1 MAANSMPVPAP
12 AATDGTSQAAR
23 LRPELDPAYAVLD
36 SRSST
41 DLLAFA
47 RAFAAELV
55 FVDDNN
61 QPQGDWSGL
70 LPDGEGLLAA
80 ADYLRM
86 PERFS
91 AELAAP
97 FARPQVALLL
107 ACIQLLGHA
116 RDQTNG
122 LTRRHLDFYYRE
134 VLRMVRKPAVPDQVH
149 VLLAP
154 DARTQRLLLPAGTL
168 LRAGKT
174 SAGQDRHYRTVAD
187 ALLSP
192 VQVAQLRSLRVD
204 VRNTGIGAA
213 SRQYLDRGTRQDAFV
228 AMLRIAL
235 GSPAPGDA
243 LPLPL
248 LPGLPPAAPAG
259 QPPNPVDWPT
269 LLQAQKIAGF
279 VASGLAMPLLDDFR
293 ALMRLRDSRLG
304 ADAADWARINTILLQ
319 AGRARDPNF
328 QLQPQAL
335 ADFNANLRSALGLT
349 DAQFARLYDRLPEV
363 ASADD
368 AYAVLDG
375 RPDVQAFV
383 LAELRLPLAD
393 FKAMMQTK
401 AVLDGEWAQITGLIE
416 SAGQRRN
423 PLFVLPPALRQ
434 ARQIDSMLAAALG
447 PLAWPWEPA
456 GRQGL
461 DGLND
466 ALLGIARYFSMSAE
480 RFLFI
485 MAVSQ
490 RSLALPDSVAPEG
503 ADWQQVWA
511 ICTDAYRES
520 VYRRRREALLALAVA
535 APPASPA
542 PPADPARALADM
554 LALALGEALDLPTAL
569 QRLPALGVG
578 AADLQALTRLQGN
591 PSGSGP
597 ATVADWARAAEVLE
611 IAQRNRDGGVPD
623 APTQALWHHLYPAAD
638 ARLVRP
644 PGQAADA
651 VQPRWYPFGSL
662 PAAAAADPPPAP
674 TEVLGWAVAAPLLAL
689 AEGLRTVVL
698 TLGLDGDAARFDADV
713 LRRLLLQEG
722 GTGGGTSGGT
732 GAGATTIATS
742 NPFHLQLSGPA
753 GWVEPVA
760 VQLAW
765 AGGTVAPFKGYPAVP
780 NTSTSGL
787 KALVFTLSLSD
798 QQPAIV
804 PPSLALHGLVASAP
818 VLRLM
823 LRPVWDAQ
831 ANCLHSA
838 YQPLRRLRL
847 QRLRLAVSVV
857 GLAGLALRNDQTV
870 LDAKKPFEPFGNN
883 PASGARLQLG
893 HPELVGKAIDSI
905 SFRYSWLGA
914 PAVLASH
921 YANYPDAARADSFS
935 ARMGLRDGLLFAA
948 VPKPVPLFDANTA
961 APVQRDLASPPDPG
975 LPLPGLANA
984 ADPADPATWR
994 RSWVWELA
1002 GDFQHAAYPAL
1013 ALQKSMA
1020 MAAEIGK
1027 GNKPDAAPFV
1037 VNPPYTP
1044 KLKSLLVD
1052 YSASVEQAVLARSL
1066 NGTDSGSA
1074 LVLHHIHPF
1083 GSQPLLAGGAVDA
1096 GVDAAAGVD
1105 ADAGAG
1111 AGVDQTGSVP
1121 LLPAYDAEGALYIGL
1136 SGLAAL
1142 TGAAGGAGAAGAAGA
1157 ASQRLSLLF
1166 QVAEGTA
1173 DPDADAPAPQ
1183 WSILSADRW
1192 RSLHDG
1198 LFEGSVLADATR
1210 GLINAGIVQLQLP
1223 AVQPSTLMPQ
1233 ASAADG
1239 GAALVWLC
1247 LRQARATAGVCDLVA
1262 VHPNA
1267 ALAVQAVAAA
1277 PAEPAAAAG
1286 AAAPAS
1292 DAAADPSSS
1301 PAPGPL
1307 PPDQITGTLDPVRGL
1322 ASVAQPYSAFGGRPA
1337 EADAGF
1343 NTRVSE
1349 RLRHRQRAVTAWDIE
1364 RLVLDAFPQLY
1375 KAKCLSNDALL
1386 DAADGAAGTDT
1397 GTADPTATSLPP
1409 EPGRIDLVLVP
1420 NITRRVPAD
1429 PFAPKASADL
1439 LRDVADFLADK
1450 LPPFAR
1456 LQVKNASFV
1465 ALKVRCGVR
1474 FMPGTDEGFCRQ
1486 RLTQDLN
1493 RFLSPWAYDDG
1504 ADLVIGGAVY
1514 ANSIINFIEQ
1524 RDYVDFIA
1532 GLRLFTSDGGR
1543 FRLVPEGT
1551 GYHASAQ
1558 RPDAVLVAA
1567 ATHEFDVIA
1576 ANDFRVQAFGGIGS
1590 MRIELDFAVA

>member
-1 MAANSMPVPAP
+1 MAADSTPTAT
-12 AATDGTSQAAR
+12 ATTTTDGTSQAAR
-23 LRPELDPAYAVLD
+23 QRPELDPAYAVLD
-36 SRSST
+36 QRSSA

-61 QPQGDWSGL
+61 QPQGDWTGL
-70 LPDGEGLLAA
+70 LPDGDGLLAA
-80 ADYLRM
+80 ADYLRA
-86 PERFS
+86 PERFN
-91 AELAAP
+91 AEQAAP

-116 RDQTNG
+116 RDQTNA
-122 LTRRHLDFYYRE
+122 LTRRHLDFYYRD
-134 VLRMVRKPAVPDQVH
+134 VLHMLRKPAVPDQVH
-149 VLLAP
+149 VLLAL
-154 DARTQRLLLPAGTL
+154 DARTQHLLLPVGTL
-168 LRAGKT
+168 LRAGKN
-174 SAGQDRHYRTVAD
+174 SAGQDRHYRTAAD

-192 VQVAQLRSLRVD
+192 VQVVQLRSLRVD
-204 VRNTGIGAA
+204 VRNTGIAQA
-213 SRQYLDRGTRQDAFV
+213 SRQYLDRGTRQAAFL

-269 LLQAQKIAGF
+269 LVQAQKIIGF
-279 VASGLAMPLLDDFR
+279 VASGLAMPLLDDLR
-293 ALMRLRDSRLG
+293 TLMRLRASRLA
-304 ADAADWARINTILLQ
+304 ADGADWARINTILQQ
-319 AGRARDPNF
+319 AGRARDANF
-328 QLQPQAL
+328 QLQPQAPD
-335 ADFNANLRSALGLT
+335 DFNANLRSALGLT
-349 DAQFARLYDRLPEV
+349 PAQFARLYDRLPEV
-363 ASADD
+363 ANADD

-393 FKAMMQTK
+393 FKTMMQTK
-401 AVLDGEWAQITGLIE
+401 AVLDTEWAQITRLIE
-416 SAGQRRN
+416 AAGQRRN

-434 ARQIDSMLAAALG
+434 ARQIDTMLAAALG
-447 PLAWPWEPA
+447 PLAWPWQPP
-456 GRQGL
+456 GRKGL

-466 ALLGIARYFSMSAE
+466 ALLGIESYFSMSAE
-480 RFLFI
+480 RLQFI
-485 MAVSQ
+485 MAVAQ
-490 RSLALPDSVAPEG
+490 RSLALPDSVAPDG

-511 ICTDAYRES
+511 ICTDAYRTA
-520 VYRRRREALLALAVA
+520 VYRRRRDALLALAVP
-535 APPASPA
+535 APPAP
-542 PPADPARALADM
+542 PTTPADPARALADM
-554 LALALGEALDLPTAL
+554 LALALAPGEALDLTTAL

-578 AADLQALTRLQGN
+578 AADLAALASLQTN
-591 PSGSGP
+591 LGSAGGP

-611 IAQRNRDGGVPD
+611 VAQRNRDGGVPD
-623 APTQALWHHLYPAAD
+623 APSLAVWHHLYPAAD
-638 ARLVRP
+638 AKQVRA
-644 PGQAADA
+644 PGQAPDA
-651 VQPRWYPFGSL
+651 PQPRWKPFGSL
-662 PAAAAADPPPAP
+662 PDSAPADPPPAP
-674 TEVLGWAVAAPLLAL
+674 TEVLGWAIAAPLLAL
-689 AEGLRTVVL
+689 AEGQRTVVL
-698 TLGLDGDAARFDADV
+698 TLGLDGDPARFDADA
-713 LRRLLLQEG
+713 LRRLLLPPDG
-722 GTGGGTSGGT
+722 GTGTGG
-732 GAGATTIATS
+732 TTIATS

-765 AGGTVAPFKGYPAVP
+765 SGGNAAPFKGYPAVP
-780 NTSTSGL
+780 NAFANSSTNAL
-787 KALVFTLSLSD
+787 KALVFTITLSD

-804 PPSLALHGLVASAP
+804 PPSLALHGLAASAP

-823 LRPVWDAQ
+823 LRPAWDAQ

-847 QRLRLAVSVV
+847 QRLRLAVSVQ
-857 GLAGLALRNDQTV
+857 GLASLALRNDQTV
-870 LDAKKPFEPFGNN
+870 LDPKSPFQPFGSN
-883 PASGARLQLG
+883 PASGARLSIG
-893 HPELVGKAIDSI
+893 HPELVGKALDSI

-914 PAVLASH
+914 PAVLATH
-921 YANYPDAARADSFS
+921 YSNYPDAAKADSFS

-948 VPKPVPLFDANTA
+948 TPKPVALFDANTTA
-961 APVQRDLASPPDPG
+961 AVQRDLASPTDPG
-975 LPLPGLANA
+975 RPLPDLAIG
-984 ADPADPATWR
+984 PDPATWR
-994 RSWVWELA
+994 RCWVWELA
-1002 GDFQHAAYPAL
+1002 GDFQHATYPAL

-1052 YSASVEQAVLARSL
+1052 YSAAVEQAALAA
-1066 NGTDSGSA
+1066 DGSAA

-1083 GSQPLLAGGAVDA
+1083 GSMPLLVNGGADA
-1096 GVDAAAGVD
+1096 VV
-1105 ADAGAG
+1105 ADAG
-1111 AGVDQTGSVP
+1111 SLP
-1121 LLPAYDAEGALYIGL
+1121 LLPAYDAEGELYIGL
-1136 SGLAAL
+1136 SGLPAL
-1142 TGAAGGAGAAGAAGA
+1142 TGAAGGTGLADLAGLAAAAAAGAAA
-1157 ASQRLSLLF
+1157 TASQRLSLLF

-1173 DPDADAPAPQ
+1173 DPDTDAPAPQ
-1183 WSILSADRW
+1183 WAVLSANRW
-1192 RSLHDG
+1192 CSLHDG
-1198 LFEGSVLADATR
+1198 PFEGSVLADATR

-1233 ASAADG
+1233 ASPADG
-1239 GAALVWLC
+1239 SAALVWLR

-1267 ALAVQAVAAA
+1267 ALVSQALAG
-1277 PAEPAAAAG
+1277 EPAGPAATPDG
-1286 AAAPAS
+1286 AA
-1292 DAAADPSSS
+1292 AAADPATAPTTAPSTAT
-1301 PAPGPL
+1301 APGPL
-1307 PPDQITGTLDPVRGL
+1307 PPGQISGTLDPVRGL

-1349 RLRHRQRAVTAWDIE
+1349 RLRHRQRALTAWDIE

-1375 KAKCLSNDALL
+1375 KAKCISNDALR
-1386 DAADGAAGTDT
+1386 DAADGVAG
-1397 GTADPTATSLPP
+1397 GTPDPSADPTSTSLPP

-1420 NITRRVPAD
+1420 NITQRVPAD

-1493 RFLSPWAYDDG
+1493 RFLSPWAYDNS

-1551 GYHASAQ
+1551 GYHASAR

-1567 ATHEFDVIA
+1567 TTHEFDVIA